1 METSTQKS
9 TQFEIITKGW
19 NSLIKGLGPVAAI
32 KFLTSFISGKGDSV
46 KCYKDMW
53 QDKSIKEIHKEI
65 LKSKQQGKI

>member
-1 METSTQKS
+1 MEQLTQKS

-32 KFLTSFISGKGDSV
+32 RFLISFISGKGDSV
-46 KCYKDMW
+46 KYYKDMW

-65 LKSKQQGKI
+65 LKAKKQGEI